1 MFSIEGDDDDVNR
14 HGRGDETPPSDET
27 SVLPLV
33 LSGGSGRLVIANGA
47 AGIESRV
54 VKAGETFVS
63 SAANRPGGHFRP
75 QDFGDFFQTAVGKTP
90 FPFQREFAQASSL
103 PQLVQI
109 PTGLG
114 KTAMAVVGW
123 LWRRFN
129 GDEPSRAVTPRRLVY
144 CLPMRVLVEQTVDT
158 ARAWIDN
165 LAAAGF
171 LHDGGPPVHV
181 LMGGESADDW
191 DINPEREAILVGTQD
206 MLLSRALMR
215 GYGMSRYQ
223 WPVHFALLHNDALWI
238 YDEVQ
243 LMGPALSTSA
253 QLEGFRR
260 SEALRPMMAAG
271 SVWLSATLNPEWLD
285 TVDLRP
291 HRDHLI
297 SLQLSDD
304 EKRHP
309 VVRARREA
317 VKVLRRAETK
327 LSAEQATKR
336 GLQEYAENLAQEV
349 LAEHDSEGDTLIV
362 VNRVDRAQALFD
374 ALRKQTTAADVDQIL
389 LIHARFRPAERREIE
404 LRLCAN
410 DGAGRVIVATQAIEA
425 GVDMTSRVLFTELA
439 PWSSLVQRFGR
450 CNRYGESNQARVF
463 WIDAEADDR
472 LAPPYE
478 PDALTS
484 ARERLK
490 SQTSAGSADLPPTD
504 ETRSVGQV
512 LRRRDLLDLFNNE
525 PDLSGFDIDISPYI
539 RDTGSPQVEVFWR
552 AFGDKPGD
560 QPRPLREELCPVS
573 LSQLRDHLGKERSA
587 YTWDALSDLWR
598 PTPFYQIIP
607 GATVLLRAADGGYDA
622 ARGFTAGGR
631 SPVEPIGQ
639 PQESEVP
646 HDSDAE
652 SFIGRFVSLTE
663 HLDGVADET
672 NRLVHALAM
681 QEDAASVVTAGL
693 WHDVGK
699 AHPAFQTPL
708 KDGHEPPLNH
718 GTLWAKSP
726 GSGRLDYRVTEE
738 SGEIVRRPRFRH
750 ELASML
756 AWLDHGHAGKDHD
769 LIAFLIAAHHGKIRM
784 GLRALP
790 EEKEPPDGRRFAR
803 GVWEGDLLPPVGL
816 NGITVPGTRLRLDVM
831 ELGRG
836 GQGPSWTERTQRL
849 LEDYGPFR
857 LAWLEALVRI
867 ADRRTSRHEQE
878 QPT

>member
-1 MFSIEGDDDDVNR
+1 MPEDSPTLR
-14 HGRGDETPPSDET
+14 
-27 SVLPLV
+27 
-33 LSGGSGRLVIANGA
+33 
-47 AGIESRV
+47 
-54 VKAGETFVS
+54 
-63 SAANRPGGHFRP
+63 
-75 QDFGDFFQTAVGKTP
+75 DFEDFFETAVGKTP
-90 FPFQREFAQASSL
+90 FPFQREFAHASSL

-123 LWRRFN
+123 LWRRFGEN
-129 GDEPSRAVTPRRLVY
+129 ERCRAATPRRLVY
-144 CLPMRVLVEQTVDT
+144 CLPMRVLVEQTVDA
-158 ARAWIDN
+158 AREWIAN
-165 LAAAGF
+165 LAAAGY
-171 LHDGGPPVHV
+171 LDDGGPPVHL
-181 LMGGESADDW
+181 LMGGESAEDW
-191 DINPEREAILVGTQD
+191 DVNPEREAVLIGTQD

-215 GYGMSRYQ
+215 GYGMSRYL

-260 SEALRPMMAAG
+260 SEGLRPAMAVG
-271 SVWLSATLNPEWLD
+271 SVWLSATLNPAWLD

-297 SLQLSDD
+297 RLQLSDD

-309 VVRARREA
+309 VVRKRREA
-317 VKVLRRAETK
+317 VKVLRRAETM
-327 LSAEQATKR
+327 LSVEHATKR
-336 GLQEYAENLAQEV
+336 GLQEYAENLSQEV
-349 LAEHDSEGDTLIV
+349 RAKHDANGDTLIV
-362 VNRVDRAQALFD
+362 VNRVDRAQVLFD
-374 ALRKQTTAADVDQIL
+374 ALRKHTKAADVDEII

-404 LRLCAN
+404 RRMRAT
-410 DGAGRVIVATQAIEA
+410 DGAGRIIVATQAIEA

-450 CNRYGESNQARVF
+450 CNRYGESSSAHVF
-463 WIDAEADDR
+463 WIDAEADDK

-478 PDALTS
+478 PDALKS
-484 ARERLK
+484 ARQRLK
-490 SQTSAGSADLPPTD
+490 SLTNAGSADLPPTD
-504 ETRSVGQV
+504 EARPVGPV

-539 RDTGSPQVEVFWR
+539 RDTGSPHVEVFWR
-552 AFGDKPGD
+552 AFGDKPED

-587 YTWDALSDLWR
+587 YTWDALSGSWR
-598 PTPFYQIIP
+598 PTSHYQIIP
-607 GATVLLRAADGGYDA
+607 GATVLLRAADGGYDP
-622 ARGFTAGGR
+622 ARGFAAGGR
-631 SPVEPIGQ
+631 SPVEPVGQ
-639 PQESEVP
+639 PQASEVAF
-646 HDSDAE
+646 DSDAE
-652 SFIGRFVSLTE
+652 SFIGRFVRLTE
-663 HLDGVADET
+663 HLDGVADEA
-672 NRLVHALAM
+672 NRLVHALTL
-681 QEDAASVVTAGL
+681 QEGAAAVVTAGL

-718 GTLWAKSP
+718 GALWAKSP

-738 SGEIVRRPRFRH
+738 SGEMVRRPRFRH

-756 AWLDHGHAGKDHD
+756 AWLDHGDAGEDHD

-790 EEKEPPDGRRFAR
+790 EENEAPDGRRFAR

-816 NGITVPGTRLRLDVM
+816 NALALPETDLRLDVM

-836 GQGPSWTERTQRL
+836 SQGPSWTERTQRL
-849 LEDYGPFR
+849 LADYGPFR
-857 LAWLEALVRI
+857 LAWLEALVRT
-867 ADRRTSRHEQE
+867 ADRRTSKREQE
-878 QPT
+878 QST